1 MKKST
6 PMVPP
11 RKTPDRDS
19 KYMGEAWL
27 KAAFSKDPST
37 QVGAV
42 IVSQD
47 NVPLGSGYNGPPRN
61 IDDKSFSWERPPKDD
76 PTAFS
81 KYSVIRHAERNAI
94 DHCGGIPLDGAT
106 LYCTALPCPD
116 CMLDLVDESFARVVY
131 FDFQSDKDSCLNNAT
146 WKEKSFKIAQLG
158 RIRLEIF
165 KGNLGWM
172 PDWLKKLA
180 DMGIFDIKGK
190 SE

>member
-1 MKKST
+1 MKKSQN
-6 PMVPP
+6 MIPP

-42 IVSQD
+42 IVGES

-61 IDDKSFSWERPPKDD
+61 IDDRSFSWERPPKED

-94 DHCGGIPLDGAT
+94 DHCCGAELKGAT
-106 LYCTALPCPD
+106 LYVTGLPCPD
-116 CMLDLVDESFARVVY
+116 CMLDLVDEQFSKVVY
-131 FDFQSDKDSCLNNAT
+131 FDFQSDKDSSLNNAA
-146 WKEKSFKIAQLG
+146 WRDKSIRIAQMG
-158 RIRLEIF
+158 RIRLEPF

-172 PDWLKKLA
+172 ADWMLRLA
-180 DMGIFDIKGK
+180 ELGVFDIEPKAN
-190 SE
+190 